1 MDPGFPREPGVI
13 SVADR
18 TTGAREKYRAAPKA
32 LAIDLDAGGDRAP
45 GLRALDHDHP
55 HANLPRSGF
64 NAFLKKEPAGWIAS
78 YRCAVTK
85 GGITHLPVVVE
96 HWVGRV
102 LVAGLSPTGRITLRA
117 AF

>member
-13 SVADR
+13 GMANR

-32 LAIDLDAGGDRAP
+32 LAIDRDAGWDRAS

-64 NAFLKKEPAGWIAS
+64 HAFLKKDRPVGLPLVRA
-78 YRCAVTK
+78 RLL
-85 GGITHLPVVVE
+85 GGITHLPVV
-96 HWVGRV
+96 
-102 LVAGLSPTGRITLRA
+102 
-117 AF
+117 